1 MRAIF
6 RYTKRGISMVEK
18 IDENLVRVLQERNEK
33 CSSEEIAVILTLREE
48 MNLMELEEAGFKL
61 QRRFEIINAISGLIS
76 PSDVE
81 NLVRLSQV
89 EKIEFDEETTIF

>member
-1 MRAIF
+1 
-6 RYTKRGISMVEK
+6 MVEK

-48 MNLMELEEAGFKL
+48 INLMELEEAGFKL
-61 QRRFEIINAISGLIS
+61 LRRFEIVNAISGLIS

>member
-6 RYTKRGISMVEK
+6 RYTERGISMVEK

-48 MNLMELEEAGFKL
+48 VNLMELEEAGFKL
-61 QRRFEIINAISGLIS
+61 LRRFEIINAVSGLIS
-76 PSDVE
+76 PGDVD
-81 NLVRLSQV
+81 NLIRLSQV
-89 EKIEFDEETTIF
+89 EKIEFDEEMTIF

>member
-1 MRAIF
+1 
-6 RYTKRGISMVEK
+6 MVEK

>member
-1 MRAIF
+1 
-6 RYTKRGISMVEK
+6 MVEK

-48 MNLMELEEAGFKL
+48 VNLMELEEAGFKL

>member
-1 MRAIF
+1 
-6 RYTKRGISMVEK
+6 MVEK

-76 PSDVE
+76 PSDIE

>member
-1 MRAIF
+1 
-6 RYTKRGISMVEK
+6 MVEK
-18 IDENLVRVLQERNEK
+18 IDEKLVRVLQERNEK